1 MGEIAVN
8 KNKIFIVNRPGNP
21 NFPIPLLW
29 ASAKTYYEENSKY
42 SDKWVWGTPDLNY
55 DNSDQLLSFLI
66 DEKPTVV
73 GFSLYVW
80 NETFSLNLAKELKK
94 HLKDIIIVV
103 GGPQADIK
111 YNIDYFKMHTY
122 IDLVIP
128 SDAYGER
135 SIMDIL
141 DTISSSDIIP
151 IWDNLQ
157 YSYYPD
163 DQRNIK
169 FNCLAPKKREFKWPT
184 NPFRAQE
191 SYINS
196 LIANRND
203 PNPIMLLIETSRG
216 CPYKCSFCDW
226 GGGVFTKTVKKEF
239 ATVLDEITWAGQNQI
254 PMISFT
260 DANFGAYD
268 IDVEYT
274 KHLVSVHK
282 KYGFPTY
289 CKIQPSKSK
298 IHNLFKI
305 YTLLSD
311 VNMLSHY
318 QISIQDL
325 DDDVK
330 KNVDRVD
337 FSFEDQISMFHK
349 LQEHK
354 YLPIVIEM
362 ILGLPGSSLATVK
375 DSIHKISLAK
385 LVTPIAYFWAL
396 LPTTPAYDPAYRE
409 KYKIV
414 TVTGKSSYGPNMGT
428 LRAKSI
434 NIVNDTTT
442 EFVVGSFSYTK
453 EEWID
458 MHLVQLFTAATQGTG
473 ILNLIADYLWHEH
486 NIKYGEFF
494 NTCIQTLLYD
504 QQIDQKLQHDILLY
518 RNKLLD
524 WLAGLTGDLY
534 IDYSESHPFVLA
546 PSMYYLFVALTQTDE
561 FFKGI
566 LISIAK
572 LTLVTDKIIDL
583 CSFSRGRLMDISYN
597 PGRVIHILYDWPGY
611 IKTSKL
617 EYSPT
622 SYALIA
628 DTFIYYANEYPIT
641 WAHLEFGDDLHE
653 RMLKFINLVVADEK
667 SKKTIDQMVTL

>member
-1 MGEIAVN
+1 MG
-8 KNKIFIVNRPGNP
+8 KMTDNKIFIVNKPGAP
-21 NFPIPLLW
+21 SFPIPLLW

-42 SDKWVWGTPDLNY
+42 SAQWKWGTPDLNY
-55 DNSDQLLSFLI
+55 DDTDQLLEFLVA
-66 DEKPTVV
+66 EKPTVV

-80 NETFSLNLAKELKK
+80 NETFSLKLAKELKH
-94 HLKDIIIVV
+94 HLKDTIIVV

-111 YNIDYFKMHTY
+111 YNINYFKMHSY
-122 IDLVIP
+122 IDIVIP

-151 IWDNLQ
+151 VWDNLQ

-169 FNCLAPKKREFKWPT
+169 FNCLAPKKREFKWPA

-196 LIANRND
+196 LIANRTD
-203 PNPIMLLIETSRG
+203 PNPIMLLVETSRG

-239 ATVLDEITWAGQNQI
+239 ATVLDEITWSGENQI
-254 PMISFT
+254 QMISFT

-274 KHLVSVHK
+274 KHLVAINK

-289 CKIQPSKSK
+289 CKIQPTKSK

-311 VNMLSHY
+311 ANMLAHY

-325 DDDVK
+325 DPEVK

-354 YLPIVIEM
+354 YLPILIEM
-362 ILGLPGSSLATVK
+362 ILGLPGSSLVTVK

-385 LVTPIAYFWAL
+385 LINPIAYFWAL

-414 TVTGKSSYGPNMGT
+414 TVKGKSSYGPNMGSI
-428 LRAKSI
+428 RDKSI
-434 NIVNDTTT
+434 NIINDTTT

-453 EEWID
+453 EEWIK
-458 MHLVQLFTAATQGTG
+458 MHLLQLFTATTQSTE

-486 NIKYGEFF
+486 NINYGEFF
-494 NTCIQTLLYD
+494 DTCIQTLLCD
-504 QQIDQKLQHDILLY
+504 QQVDQQLQSDLLLY
-518 RNKLLD
+518 SDKLTD
-524 WLAGLTGDLY
+524 WLDGKVGDLY
-534 IDYSESHPFVLA
+534 IDYSESYPFVMA
-546 PSMYYLFVALTQTDE
+546 PSIFYLYVALTQTDE

-572 LTLVTDKIIDL
+572 LTPITDKIIDL
-583 CSFSRGRLMDISYN
+583 CNFSRGRLMDISYN

-611 IKTSKL
+611 IKTSTV
-617 EYSPT
+617 EYSPK
-622 SYALIA
+622 SYALL
-628 DTFIYYANEYPIT
+628 DETFMFYGKERQIN
-641 WAHLEFGDDLHE
+641 WSHLEFGDDLHE
-653 RMLKFINLVVADEK
+653 RMLIFINLIVADEK
-667 SKKTIDQMVTL
+667 GKKIIDQMIEV